1 MERST
6 VNPDK
11 VHEVH
16 EVPEG
21 MKIAE
26 ESPDKKRLSKRTIN
40 ILRVVVL
47 LVVIAMTIVLVINR
61 ERVQELQ
68 TYGYPGIFLFSILAN
83 ATILIP
89 VPGVVFTS
97 AMGAV
102 FDPLY
107 VSLVAGA
114 GAALGELS
122 GYLAGFSG
130 QAVLENSAR
139 YDRVVRWMRKY
150 GDVTILVLAFI
161 PNPLFDLAGVIAGIL
176 KMPVW
181 KFLVFCVIGKILKM
195 MVFAFAGHGVM
206 NLLEKI
212 F

>member
-6 VNPDK
+6 LNPE
-11 VHEVH
+11 EVR

-21 MKIAE
+21 MNIIE
-26 ESPDKKRLSKRTIN
+26 GSRDKKRLSKRTLN
-40 ILRVVVL
+40 ILRVIVL
-47 LVVIAMTIVLVINR
+47 LIVITLTIILMINR
-61 ERVQELQ
+61 ERIQELQ
-68 TYGYPGIFLFSILAN
+68 AYGYPGIFLFSILAN

-102 FDPLY
+102 FNPWY
-107 VSLVAGA
+107 VSLAAGA

-130 QAVLENSAR
+130 QAVVENSVR
-139 YDRVVRWMRKY
+139 YERVVRWMKKY

-161 PNPLFDLAGVIAGIL
+161 PNPLFDLAGVVAGIL

-195 MVFAFAGHGVM
+195 MIFAFAGYGIM
-206 NLLEKI
+206 NFLEEL